1 MKNFHLRLTQARL
14 AGFEAERRFWKAYA
28 EEKGATAAERMKL
41 RCGAASHAAAL
52 RRSPDEPVGRFPMR
66 RGRKDRA

>member
-1 MKNFHLRLTQARL
+1 MKNFHRRLTDARL

-28 EEKGATAAERMKL
+28 EEKGAPAAERMKL

-66 RGRKDRA
+66 RGRTGHA